1 MENQY
6 DIKQLCKEKEDIE
19 QLVITHSRTKKTQKK
34 LPTQLENEFW
44 QFNIDRTRINA
55 IQFFGQGVITYAIFV
70 LLILPSNLLVIR
82 KSTHF
87 ILDFVYSIL
96 SLVVVAA
103 ALFYFGHFLVLDGL
117 THYFILQPV

>member
-55 IQFFGQGVITYAIFV
+55 IQFFGQGVITY
-70 LLILPSNLLVIR
+70 R
-82 KSTHF
+82 GCK
-87 ILDFVYSIL
+87 
-96 SLVVVAA
+96 
-103 ALFYFGHFLVLDGL
+103 
-117 THYFILQPV
+117 